1 MKNNVSKELF
11 NLVKQLDD
19 EQIDILINHFRQEK
33 SEEHEGQE

>member
-19 EQIDILINHFRQEK
+19 EKIDILINHFRQEK